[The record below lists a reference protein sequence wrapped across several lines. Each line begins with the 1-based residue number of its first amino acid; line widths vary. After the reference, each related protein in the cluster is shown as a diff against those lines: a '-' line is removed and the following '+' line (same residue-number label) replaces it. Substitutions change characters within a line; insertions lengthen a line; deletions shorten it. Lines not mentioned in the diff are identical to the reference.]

1 MQYVD
6 RTLEKAI
13 LRANDRFKVIM
24 VSGMRQVGKST
35 LLGHIGNRTS
45 VTLDNYRALDIASRM
60 PEVFFQQYPAPVLV
74 DEIQRAPNLF
84 LAIKEF
90 VDQHEERGLVWLTGS
105 QRFELLKYL
114 GIFSRSSG

>member
-35 LLGHIGNRTS
+35 LLTHIGNRTS
-45 VTLDNYRALDIASRM
+45 VTLDNYRALDIALRM
-60 PEVFFQQYPAPVLV
+60 PEMFFLPR
-74 DEIQRAPNLF
+74 I
-84 LAIKEF
+84 
-90 VDQHEERGLVWLTGS
+90 
-105 QRFELLKYL
+105 
-114 GIFSRSSG
+114 